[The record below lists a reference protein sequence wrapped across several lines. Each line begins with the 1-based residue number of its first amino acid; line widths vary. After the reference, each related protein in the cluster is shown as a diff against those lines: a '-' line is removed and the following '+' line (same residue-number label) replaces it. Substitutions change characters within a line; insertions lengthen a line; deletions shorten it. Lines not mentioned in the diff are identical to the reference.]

1 MIMVETHQEGILEG
15 ENEGFGEK
23 IQILLCAMLYGN
35 EDSIFRIELG
45 YRYNYFNK
53 DLKYQW

>member
-1 MIMVETHQEGILEG
+1 
-15 ENEGFGEK
+15 
-23 IQILLCAMLYGN
+23 MLYGN

-53 DLKYQW
+53 DLKYQWQKQYKNVFLCRV